1 MNNSCNY
8 LYIISKYIVSILQIM
23 NVVFADKYTNNL
35 ITTKCLNT
43 AVMIIV
49 LTLGDKKIPNIQYCD
64 VSNTIQRHGLNQDN
78 NVQIFNKMK
87 KSIVRKLTQN
97 SVSNTMMYYIMLT
110 DGTLNSSISNGSDKY
125 FPGHVFILEK
135 TIDKNNTLNY
145 RIYQSYIAKYSLHD
159 HLNKTK
165 CKVFEID
172 EIKPLLI
179 FFKNFLSP
187 DYVWNNETVYY
198 WKLLTNVDSS
208 EFIGYKTDNIFLCYK
223 LFKSNS
229 ILKNLKQFVNI
240 HLNLIKKYEK
250 ENPTYYYREKQNWL
264 SSQPKDIKILK
275 KDFMNMQKELNSK
288 N

>member
-1 MNNSCNY
+1 MNYSCNY

-64 VSNTIQRHGLNQDN
+64 VSNTIQRHGLKQDN
-78 NVQIFNKMK
+78 NLQIFNKMS
-87 KSIVRKLTQN
+87 KSIVRKTKP
-97 SVSNTMMYYIMLT
+97 SSSTMMYYIMLT
-110 DGTLNSSISNGSDKY
+110 DGNLDSSISNAPKKY

-135 TIDKNNTLNY
+135 SIDYNNNLNY

-165 CKVFEID
+165 CKVFEIH
-172 EIKPLLI
+172 EIKPILK
-179 FFKNFLSP
+179 FFKKFLSP
-187 DYVWNNETVYY
+187 DYIWNNETVQY
-198 WKLLTNVDSS
+198 WKILTNVDSS
-208 EFIGYKTDNIFLCYK
+208 EFVGYRTNNIFLCYK

-229 ILKNLKQFVNI
+229 ILKNLKHFVHV
-240 HLNLIKKYEK
+240 HLNLIKKYET
-250 ENPTYYYREKQNWL
+250 ENPLYFNHESKNWL
-264 SSQPKDIKILK
+264 SSQPKEIKTLK
-275 KDFMNMQKELNSK
+275 HDFMNMEKELNSK

>member
-1 MNNSCNY
+1 MNYSCNY

-49 LTLGDKKIPNIQYCD
+49 FTLGDKKIPAIQYCD
-64 VSNTIQRHGLNQDN
+64 VSNTIHRHGLKQDDN
-78 NVQIFNKMK
+78 LQIFNKMNR
-87 KSIVRKLTQN
+87 SIVRKMKE
-97 SVSNTMMYYIMLT
+97 SSSTMMYYIMLT
-110 DGTLNSSISNGSDKY
+110 DGNLDSSISNVPTKY

-135 TIDKNNTLNY
+135 SIDYNNNLNY

-172 EIKPLLI
+172 EIKPILK
-179 FFKNFLSP
+179 FFRKFLSP
-187 DYVWNNETVYY
+187 YYIWDNETVQY
-198 WKLLTNVDSS
+198 WKKLTNVDSS
-208 EFIGYKTDNIFLCYK
+208 EFIGYKTYNIFLCYK

-229 ILKNLKQFVNI
+229 ILKNLKQFVHV
-240 HLNLIKKYEK
+240 HLNLIKKYET
-250 ENPTYYYREKQNWL
+250 ENPLYFHHESKNWL
-264 SSQPKDIKILK
+264 SSQPKEIKTLK
-275 KDFMNMQKELNSK
+275 YDFMNMEKELKSK
-288 N
+288 Y